1 MSNTAYVSYLNYQG
15 KYKGI
20 LGWFTSTDHKRIGLM
35 YLYALGIF
43 FLLGGLIG
51 VLMRIELI
59 APGETIMSAQ
69 TYNAAFSVHGI
80 IMIFLVV
87 IPGLAATF
95 GNIMMPIMIGARD
108 VAFPKLNLLSL
119 WIYFVGAII
128 AAFSLFADGT
138 PPDSGWTF
146 YAPYSTS
153 TGSNVIL
160 ATLAA
165 FVLGFSSILTGLN
178 FIVTIHRMRAPG
190 MTWFKMPLFP
200 WSIYATAWIQV
211 LATPVVG
218 ITLLMLIAE
227 RLFKVGFFNP
237 ALGGDP
243 ILFEHLFWIYSHP
256 AVYIMILPAMG
267 VISEIIPT
275 FCQRKVFGYKAI
287 ALSSLAIASVGYLV
301 WGHHM
306 YTSGMSNTAR
316 WLFSF
321 LTFIVA
327 VPSAIKVFNWLTT
340 MYKGSISITPPF
352 MYSLSFLFLFMIGGL
367 TGLILGSLATDVHVH
382 DTSFIVAHFHYII
395 FGGVGFAFFA
405 ALHYWWP
412 KIYGRMYNFKTAYWG
427 WALTFIGFNTLYFPL
442 FVIGMQGMP
451 RRYFDYLPQFHAG
464 HFISTMGAFITL
476 IGLTIMFANLIKG
489 ARKGAPAEA
498 NPWNGLT
505 LEWQI
510 PSPPPVENFEEI
522 PVITEEPYNY
532 K

>member
-1 MSNTAYVSYLNYQG
+1 MSNTAYVSYLENQG

-20 LGWFTSTDHKRIGLM
+20 LGWLTSTDHKRIGLM

-43 FLLGGLIG
+43 FLIGGLIG
-51 VLMRIELI
+51 VMMRIELI
-59 APGETIMSAQ
+59 NPGETIMSAQ
-69 TYNAAFSVHGI
+69 TYNAAFTVHGI

-108 VAFPKLNLLSL
+108 VAFPKLNLFSL
-119 WIYFVGAII
+119 YIYFTGAII
-128 AAFSLFADGT
+128 AVFSLFVSGT

-153 TGSNVIL
+153 THSNIIL

-306 YTSGMSNTAR
+306 YTSGMSSTAR

-321 LTFIVA
+321 LTFVVA

-352 MYSLSFLFLFMIGGL
+352 MYALSFLFLFMIGGL
-367 TGLILGSLATDVHVH
+367 TGLILGSLATDIHVH

-412 KIYGRMYNFKTAYWG
+412 KIYGRMYNFKRAYWG

-451 RRYFDYLPQFHAG
+451 RRYFDYLPQFHTG
-464 HFISTMGAFITL
+464 HFISTMGAFILL
-476 IGLTIMFANLIKG
+476 IGLIIMFSNLIKG
-489 ARKGAPAEA
+489 ARKGEPASS

-522 PVITEEPYNY
+522 PIITHDPYNY

>member
-1 MSNTAYVSYLNYQG
+1 
-15 KYKGI
+15 
-20 LGWFTSTDHKRIGLM
+20 
-35 YLYALGIF
+35 
-43 FLLGGLIG
+43 
-51 VLMRIELI
+51 
-59 APGETIMSAQ
+59 
-69 TYNAAFSVHGI
+69 
-80 IMIFLVV
+80 
-87 IPGLAATF
+87 
-95 GNIMMPIMIGARD
+95 
-108 VAFPKLNLLSL
+108 
-119 WIYFVGAII
+119 
-128 AAFSLFADGT
+128 
-138 PPDSGWTF
+138 
-146 YAPYSTS
+146 
-153 TGSNVIL
+153 
-160 ATLAA
+160 
-165 FVLGFSSILTGLN
+165 
-178 FIVTIHRMRAPG
+178 
-190 MTWFKMPLFP
+190 
-200 WSIYATAWIQV
+200 
-211 LATPVVG
+211 
-218 ITLLMLIAE
+218 
-227 RLFKVGFFNP
+227 
-237 ALGGDP
+237 
-243 ILFEHLFWIYSHP
+243 
-256 AVYIMILPAMG
+256 
-267 VISEIIPT
+267 
-275 FCQRKVFGYKAI
+275 
-287 ALSSLAIASVGYLV
+287 
-301 WGHHM
+301 
-306 YTSGMSNTAR
+306 
-316 WLFSF
+316 
-321 LTFIVA
+321 
-327 VPSAIKVFNWLTT
+327 

>member
-1 MSNTAYVSYLNYQG
+1 MGNSQYISYLKYQG

-20 LGWFTSTDHKRIGLM
+20 LGWLTSTDHKRIGLM

-43 FLLGGLIG
+43 FFVGAIIGL
-51 VLMRIELI
+51 LMRIELI

-80 IMIFLVV
+80 IMIFMVV
-87 IPGLAATF
+87 IPGLAATY
-95 GNIMMPIMIGARD
+95 GNIMMPIMIGAKD

-119 WIYFVGAII
+119 WIYFLGSII
-128 AAFSLFADGT
+128 AIYSLFAHGT

-153 TGSNVIL
+153 TSSNIIL

-178 FIVTIHRMRAPG
+178 FIVTIHRLRAPG

-243 ILFEHLFWIYSHP
+243 ILYEHLFWIYSHP

-306 YTSGMSNTAR
+306 FTSGMSITAR

-327 VPSAIKVFNWLTT
+327 IPSAIKVFNWLTT
-340 MYKGSISITPPF
+340 MYKGSINLTPPF
-352 MYSLSFLFLFMIGGL
+352 MYALAFLFLFMVGGL
-367 TGLILGSLATDVHVH
+367 TGLILGSLATNVYVH

-395 FGGVGFAFFA
+395 FGGAGFAFIA
-405 ALHYWWP
+405 ALYYWFP
-412 KIYGRMYNFKTAYWG
+412 KIYGRMYDFKLAYWG
-427 WALTFIGFNTLYFPL
+427 WGLIFVGFNTLYFPL
-442 FVIGMQGMP
+442 FVIGLQGMP
-451 RRYFDYLPQFHAG
+451 RRYFDYLPQFHLG
-464 HFISTMGAFITL
+464 HFISTIGAFITITGL
-476 IGLTIMFANLIKG
+476 IIMMVNLFRG
-489 ARKGAPAEA
+489 ARRGMPAEA

-505 LEWQI
+505 LEWKI
-510 PSPPPVENFEEI
+510 PSPPPVENFDEI
-522 PVITEEPYNY
+522 PVITKGPYNY
-532 K
+532 E